1 MSLFPHVDHTTSDVE
16 AVRAN
21 LIWLHSQILG
31 QFLEADDPEINR
43 SYALFSAVVTEGAA
57 RVAAG
62 QEDQRLV
69 YDCRAEQPA
78 PQDPDYLI
86 RGWQA
91 VIHYLVLRPEFLL
104 Q

>member
-1 MSLFPHVDHTTSDVE
+1 MTSDE
-16 AVRAN
+16 AAVRAN
-21 LIWLHSQILG
+21 LVWLHSQILG
-31 QFLEADDPEINR
+31 QFLDPDDPEIDR
-43 SYALFSAVVTEGAA
+43 TYRLFATVVAEGPV
-57 RVAAG
+57 RVASG
-62 QEDQRLV
+62 EEDRRLV

-78 PQDPDYLI
+78 PQDPDYLM